1 MISYRNP
8 IEKIWAVIKNRIAGS
23 EERATNLSELAALL
37 EGAVEQITR
46 KTWLGCYKKT
56 REWEDKMSDRDDN
69 FVAAAPEALLEAGV
83 DEELEE
89 EVGDDS
95 EEDEDL

>member
-1 MISYRNP
+1 M
-8 IEKIWAVIKNRIAGS
+8 
-23 EERATNLSELAALL
+23 
-37 EGAVEQITR
+37 EGAVEKITR

-56 REWEDKMSDRDDN
+56 REWEDKMSNRDDH
-69 FVAAAPEALLEAGV
+69 FVAGTPTEALLEAGV

-95 EEDEDL
+95 EEDEE

>member
-1 MISYRNP
+1 MWTMWTICGPLSNLPQISMWTAWSTWSTCPNRNP
-8 IEKIWAVIKNRIAGS
+8 
-23 EERATNLSELAALL
+23 
-37 EGAVEQITR
+37 EGAVEKITR

-95 EEDEDL
+95 EEDEE

>member
-1 MISYRNP
+1 M
-8 IEKIWAVIKNRIAGS
+8 EK
-23 EERATNLSELAALL
+23 
-37 EGAVEQITR
+37 ITR

-69 FVAAAPEALLEAGV
+69 FVAAAPEALVEAGV

-89 EVGDDS
+89 EGGGDVSD
-95 EEDEDL
+95 EGEDEDL